1 MKLFDKLP
9 PHSLESEMSLLGSML
24 IEPACVSDVCERIRP
39 EMFYGEKHA
48 ALYATIIAASDESE
62 APAVDLVV
70 ILERLRVADTLELV
84 GGSEYLTRLVE
95 ETPSAANAGYY
106 ADIVLAKW
114 RLRELIKLAGQTMH
128 AAYHPGEGA
137 DAAQEILEQA
147 EATLFAITNEW
158 QTSTAESLGD
168 VLKREMDRLD
178 RKDGALL
185 GIQTHFL
192 DLDKMTL
199 GLQPEELTII
209 AARPSMGKTA
219 LALNLCE
226 QIAVGGPPYSKRGEP
241 VKVGLFSLEMS
252 RAAISR
258 RMLSARAGVP
268 GQVIQT
274 GAIDDAAYG
283 KIYDAHA
290 ELTAVPIVIDDTPGM
305 TISTLRAKSRR
316 MVAQHGVRVIVVD
329 YLQLLTAQGRQESRQ
344 VEVSAISRGV
354 KALARELK
362 VPVVVLSQLNRA
374 SEMRA
379 NNKPRM
385 GDLRESGSIE
395 QDADVVML
403 LHREEYYHTQEPDW
417 AQQNPGKVGLAELI
431 IAKQRNGP
439 TGVVRL
445 TWDTA
450 TTRFKDYDP
459 GLHADSDP
467 ADGYIDNV

>member
-1 MKLFDKLP
+1 MKLFDKTP
-9 PHSLESEMSLLGSML
+9 PHSLESEMSLLGAML
-24 IEPACVSDVCERIRP
+24 IDPVCVGEVAERIRP
-39 EMFYGEKHA
+39 EMFYAEKHA
-48 ALYATIIAASDESE
+48 ALFTAIIAANDENS
-62 APAVDLVV
+62 AASVDLVM
-70 ILERLRVADTLELV
+70 ILERLRVAATLELV
-84 GGSEYLTRLVE
+84 GGAEYLTGLVE
-95 ETPSAANAGYY
+95 STPSAANVSYY

-114 RLRELIKLAGQTMH
+114 RLRELITLAGQTMY
-128 AAYHPGEGA
+128 AAYHPGEGS

-147 EATLFAITNEW
+147 ESRLFTITNEW

-168 VLKREMDRLD
+168 ILKREMDRLD
-178 RKDGALL
+178 SDQCASL

-192 DLDKMTL
+192 DVDRMTL
-199 GLQPEELTII
+199 GLQPEELIII

-258 RMLSARAGVP
+258 RMLSARSGVS
-268 GQVIQT
+268 GQVIQQ
-274 GAIDDAAYG
+274 G
-283 KIYDAHA
+283 KIDNFDFDKLFNAHA
-290 ELTAVPIVIDDTPGM
+290 DLTSVPIIVDDTPGM
-305 TISTLRAKSRR
+305 TVTTLRAKARR
-316 MVAQHGVRVIVVD
+316 MVAQHGVRVVVVD

-344 VEVSAISRGV
+344 VEVSAISRGL

-362 VPVVVLSQLNRA
+362 IPIVVLSQLNRA
-374 SEMRA
+374 SEMRT

-417 AQQNPGKVGLAELI
+417 ATDNPGKVGLAELI

-439 TGVVRL
+439 TGVVKL

-450 TTRFKDYDP
+450 TTRFKDYVP
-459 GLHADSDP
+459 GLHNAPDP
-467 ADGYIDNV
+467 ADGYVDNG